1 MRVGVIGIGQCGGR
15 IADVMTYHS
24 LWGRHKGIVPFS
36 IAVNSAQADLLG
48 LKTIAKEDRILMG
61 QTVVKGHGVGLNRKV
76 GAKVAKHGLHSVMHA
91 VTEKVVHHVDA
102 FLVVAGL
109 GGGTGSGGAP
119 IVVSKLRQVYEE
131 PIYFLAVLPSE
142 DEGQLMA
149 MNAIECLQEM
159 EGLVNGILL
168 FDNDVWKK
176 EGRPLETSYSIMNYE
191 LVKPMPLMLGA
202 GETEK
207 HKVGIKV
214 IDASD
219 IINSWSGFSYIG
231 YSEMKA
237 RAGKERFSLFKKK
250 SSIDQLDPAMR
261 CYTVIRNAAT
271 LRLTGEADISKAR
284 KALMIVAGPPEE
296 LNMEGFSHAK
306 NWLENAIATSE
317 VRGGDC
323 PIRGWDTV
331 AGLVLLSG
339 YTEIPRLGVRMNNG
353 LDAPATRAAGL
364 TREAELNL

>member
-15 IADVMTYHS
+15 IADVLTYHS
-24 LWGRHKGIVPFS
+24 SWGRHKGIVPFS
-36 IAVNSAQADLLG
+36 IAVNSAQSDLLG
-48 LKTIAKEDRILMG
+48 LKTIRKDDRILMG

-76 GAKVAKHGLHSVMHA
+76 GAKVAKHGMHTIMHA
-91 VTEKVVHHVDA
+91 ITDKVVHHIDA

-109 GGGTGSGGAP
+109 GGGTGSGAAP
-119 IVVSKLRQVYEE
+119 VVISKLRQVYEE
-131 PIYFLAVLPSE
+131 PIFFVGVLPSE

-149 MNAIECLQEM
+149 MNAIECFQEL

-176 EGRPLETSYSIMNYE
+176 EGRPLETSYSMMNYE
-191 LVKPMPLMLGA
+191 LVKPLPLMLGA

-219 IINSWSGFSYIG
+219 IINSWTGFAYIG
-231 YSEMKA
+231 YSEMKI
-237 RAGKERFSLFKKK
+237 RNTRERFSFFKRR
-250 SSIDQLDPAMR
+250 SSMDQLDPAMR
-261 CYTVIRNAAT
+261 CYTVVRNAAT

-306 NWLENAIATSE
+306 NWLENSIATSE

-323 PIRGWDTV
+323 PIRGWDAV

-339 YTEIPRLGVRMNNG
+339 YNEIPRLGVRMSTG
-353 LDAPATRAAGL
+353 SDMPAKAPEL
-364 TREAELNL
+364 SREAELNF

>member
-1 MRVGVIGIGQCGGR
+1 MRVGVIGVGQCGGR
-15 IADVMTYHS
+15 IADVLTYHS
-24 LWGRHKGIVPFS
+24 MWGKHKGIVPFS

-48 LKTIAKEDRILMG
+48 LKTMEKKDRILVG

-76 GAKVAKHGLHSVMHA
+76 GAKVAKHGLHTIMHCI
-91 VTEKVVHHVDA
+91 TEKVVHHVDA
-102 FLVVAGL
+102 FFVIAGL

-119 IVVSKLRQVYEE
+119 VIISKLRQVYEE
-131 PIYFLAVLPSE
+131 PIFFVGILPSE

-149 MNAIECLQEM
+149 MNAIECLQELDGM
-159 EGLVNGILL
+159 VNGILL
-168 FDNDVWKK
+168 FDNDIWKK
-176 EGRPLETSYSIMNYE
+176 EGRPLETSFSIMNYE
-191 LVKPMPLMLGA
+191 LVKPLPLMLGA

-207 HKVGIKV
+207 SKVGIKV

-219 IINSWSGFSYIG
+219 IINSWTGFGYIG
-231 YSEMKA
+231 YSELKTKTM
-237 RAGKERFSLFKKK
+237 RERFQFFRKRT
-250 SSIDQLDPAMR
+250 SIEELSPAMR
-261 CYTVIRNAAT
+261 CYTVVRNAAA

-284 KALMIVAGPPEE
+284 KALMIIAGPPNE

-323 PIRGWDTV
+323 PIPGWDAV

-339 YTEIPRLGVRMNNG
+339 YNEIPRLGVRLSTGM
-353 LDAPATRAAGL
+353 DIPTKAAKL
-364 TREAELNL
+364 AREAELNL